1 MWTFIVLDTNFCSY
15 KVLFIKFFVDL
26 WSFYHFTHRR
36 ADLMEVSVGPPC
48 WHKAQPHGQWQFASC
63 NSQRKQMSSFVDI
76 DFDVNNPL
84 LAWDVLTKELG
95 GLAQTLASLT
105 QGLNLARIR
114 WEGHSMLWV
123 STGDRSVVKSWNN
136 NYLTQPHDSKH
147 LLVPSGHA
155 WIVTYPF
162 NLYFEAI
169 KIATCRVYRKTI
181 KLITEF
187 VLNRAMTMSKN

>member
-1 MWTFIVLDTNFCSY
+1 
-15 KVLFIKFFVDL
+15 
-26 WSFYHFTHRR
+26 
-36 ADLMEVSVGPPC
+36 
-48 WHKAQPHGQWQFASC
+48 
-63 NSQRKQMSSFVDI
+63 MSSFVDI

-114 WEGHSMLWV
+114 CAGHSMLWV

-147 LLVPSGHA
+147 LLVPSAHA
-155 WIVTYPF
+155 
-162 NLYFEAI
+162 
-169 KIATCRVYRKTI
+169 
-181 KLITEF
+181 
-187 VLNRAMTMSKN
+187 